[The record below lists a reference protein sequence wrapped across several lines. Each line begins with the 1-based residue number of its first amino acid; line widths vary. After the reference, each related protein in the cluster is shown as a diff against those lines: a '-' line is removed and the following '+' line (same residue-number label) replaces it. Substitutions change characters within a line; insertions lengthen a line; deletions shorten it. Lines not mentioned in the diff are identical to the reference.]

1 MVINYEGFYAVI
13 VVCLVVLTLVVCCC
27 GFLIIRRNTIARN
40 AAANAERSAEEWQ
53 AMGTVPVFAGPI
65 DEEER
70 NELERVRAWQMKYP
84 PKGSDWIDV
93 EAQPLVRERGVAA
106 WMFLENEHMDEEED
120 ESNAAVMDKTTIV
133 FCHGQGCVLTNLPL
147 PTKEFVYWEVKVL
160 QLHEQDRLAIG
171 LATKPYPGWRLP
183 GWHRHSV
190 AYHSH
195 TGAVHASD
203 PLVGRPYGPPFKE
216 GDVIGVGYLS
226 SSGTVFFTRNGKNL
240 GKASIGFRFPVY
252 PVVGSNG
259 PCQASVNFGQQD
271 FLFAAANAREAALAP
286 KQGTLPPP
294 PAYGDVRN
302 TIMLFGASETDTNNQ
317 QHLEYLH
324 TTPLSSSQPTD
335 TNPPPP
341 QYT

>member
-1 MVINYEGFYAVI
+1 MYEVLNREN
-13 VVCLVVLTLVVCCC
+13 CLLKK
-27 GFLIIRRNTIARN
+27 
-40 AAANAERSAEEWQ
+40 
-53 AMGTVPVFAGPI
+53 I
-65 DEEER
+65 DISFIHSLS
-70 NELERVRAWQMKYP
+70 NFSAWQMKYP

-226 SSGTVFFTRNGKNL
+226 SSGTVFFTRNGKVKNNL
-240 GKASIGFRFPVY
+240 AAVHSLFCASFTR
-252 PVVGSNG
+252 
-259 PCQASVNFGQQD
+259 
-271 FLFAAANAREAALAP
+271 LA
-286 KQGTLPPP
+286 T
-294 PAYGDVRN
+294 N
-302 TIMLFGASETDTNNQ
+302 HDTVKKESWQ
-317 QHLEYLH
+317 SIDWL
-324 TTPLSSSQPTD
+324 PLSGLSSRRIQWSLSGICKLWT
-335 TNPPPP
+335 TRFLICCG
-341 QYT
+341 